1 METKNEL
8 KKRRFTPSSSY
19 DKLSEHEKEILS
31 LKRQLASK
39 SNLSLS
45 NQSQALLFE
54 KKCIIK
60 DNQIEKLEAE
70 LEEMKELLADNDI
83 EFGDM
88 INFSDRGND
97 MLHGG

>member
-1 METKNEL
+1 MR
-8 KKRRFTPSSSY
+8 KKMRHSALSAY
-19 DKLSEHEKEILS
+19 DKLTEHEREVYS
-31 LKRQLASK
+31 LKRQLATK
-39 SNLSLS
+39 SNLAVS

-70 LEEMKELLADNDI
+70 LEEMKELLAENDI

-88 INFSDRGND
+88 INQSDRGYEMRFD
-97 MLHGG
+97 

>member
-1 METKNEL
+1 MRE
-8 KKRRFTPSSSY
+8 KRRHSSRSAYY
-19 DKLSEHEKEILS
+19 DLSEHEKEILS

-45 NQSQALLFE
+45 NQHQALLFE

-60 DNQIEKLEAE
+60 DNQIEKLKAE

-83 EFGDM
+83 SFGDM
-88 INFSDRGND
+88 INSSDRGFEMRYD
-97 MLHGG
+97 

>member
-1 METKNEL
+1 MSV
-8 KKRRFTPSSSY
+8 KRKYSSLSSY
-19 DKLSEHEKEILS
+19 HELSEHEKEILS

-45 NQSQALLFE
+45 NQHKALLFE

-60 DNQIEKLEAE
+60 DNHIKELEAE
-70 LEEMKELLADNDI
+70 LEEMKELLAENDI

-88 INFSDRGND
+88 ISQSDRGYEMRYD
-97 MLHGG
+97 

>member
-1 METKNEL
+1 MRHSAL
-8 KKRRFTPSSSY
+8 SAY
-19 DKLSEHEKEILS
+19 DKLTEHEREVYS

-45 NQSQALLFE
+45 NQHQALLFE

-70 LEEMKELLADNDI
+70 LEEMKELLFENDI

-88 INFSDRGND
+88 INSSDRGYEMRYD
-97 MLHGG
+97 